1 MEFVYELHWISDFR
15 ILNQPCLSWVK
26 STWSYCIIFLMCF
39 WIQFASFCVE
49 FLHLCSSKKWFCN
62 FFLSS
67 FLFLS
72 FFFFVDL
79 HGFGIKMILDEF
91 GSDSFMFYFMKHI
104 EKNWSEVFLESW
116 ENLTVNLSGPG
127 QFFKGRLL
135 TSASA
140 PIVSNGSL

>member
-1 MEFVYELHWISDFR
+1 MPFQYNWNNFEVAAMEFVYELHWISDFR

-62 FFLSS
+62 FFLPS

-72 FFFFVDL
+72 FFFLYTYMVLVSRWYWMSLVVIPSCSTLWNILRRTGLRFSLKVERTWQWTCL
-79 HGFGIKMILDEF
+79 GLGSSSREGF
-91 GSDSFMFYFMKHI
+91 
-104 EKNWSEVFLESW
+104 
-116 ENLTVNLSGPG
+116 
-127 QFFKGRLL
+127 
-135 TSASA
+135 
-140 PIVSNGSL
+140 